1 MKDRVKSISGISYKH
16 HNSNRKQAAFTIIEL
31 LVVIVVI
38 GILAAITIVSYSNI
52 TMRAKSAALSYDLNN
67 ASKQLE
73 IFKTINGAYPVTINC
88 DIPDSG
94 TNLCIKTSI
103 GASYS
108 YQASMA
114 YGNPSFTLYAN
125 LNWSS
130 GVYRITNN
138 TTQQQVGSFKQVV
151 AGFYHACAID
161 LNDQVECWGY
171 NNQGQLGNNT
181 LANSSIPV
189 VVNNSGVLKGLTIKS
204 IAAGLQHTCV
214 IASDDQVY
222 CWGDGAQGQ
231 LGRGSTSDSS
241 VPVAVTKTGALSGL
255 TIKSIS
261 AGYYHTCVIAS
272 DNQTYCWGDG
282 AQGQLG
288 RGSLSD
294 SSVPVAVDTSDVLSG
309 LSVKYITNG
318 YYHTC
323 VIASNNQA
331 YCWGDNTNGQLG
343 NNSII
348 DSSIPVAVDTSGVL
362 NGLTIKS
369 ISGYYHTCVIAS
381 NDQLYCW
388 GDNGQGQL
396 GNNSVTNS
404 LMPVAVVNT
413 GVLNGLTIQSV
424 TTGYYHTCAIAS
436 NNQLY
441 CWGDG
446 AKGQLGRNS
455 LSDSRVPVAVLG
467 SGALN
472 GLNIESISG
481 GYYFNCAYASDDN
494 VYCWGDNT
502 YGQLNDNSTIA
513 SLVPVETILP

>member
-214 IASDDQVY
+214 IASDDQV
-222 CWGDGAQGQ
+222 
-231 LGRGSTSDSS
+231 
-241 VPVAVTKTGALSGL
+241 
-255 TIKSIS
+255 
-261 AGYYHTCVIAS
+261 
-272 DNQTYCWGDG
+272 YCWGDG